1 MRCLERSEDKGPAML
16 LLALTWHLPFMIIVL
31 AIVTVGVI
39 WSFRGYRCIYRHAGK
54 SRYLLRFG
62 VPILLAFLAGLTWG
76 FLLQVLVG
84 ILFLYTPLAFL
95 GFLIFRTIFLVF
107 KGNREPCS
115 LDKLELLA
123 CSALMSSPIWCGLI
137 VLISGLCRFTFG

>member
-1 MRCLERSEDKGPAML
+1 ML
-16 LLALTWHLPFMIIVL
+16 LVTFLFYLPILILALAL
-31 AIVTVGVI
+31 VTLGVI
-39 WSFRGYRCIYRHAGK
+39 WSYRGYRYIYRRAGK

-62 VPILLAFLAGLTWG
+62 VPVFLAFLAGLTWG

-84 ILFLYTPLAFL
+84 ILLACIPLSFL

-107 KGNREPCS
+107 KGGREPCS

-123 CSALMSSPIWCGLI
+123 CSALMSSPFWLGPIGAFCRL
-137 VLISGLCRFTFG
+137 LSG

>member
-1 MRCLERSEDKGPAML
+1 MFLIEF
-16 LLALTWHLPFMIIVL
+16 LPIFIL
-31 AIVTVGVI
+31 AITLLTLVAI
-39 WSFRGYRCIYRHAGK
+39 WLYRGYRYLCERAGN
-54 SRYLLRFG
+54 SSYFP
-62 VPILLAFLAGLTWG
+62 VMAIPVLLAFLAGLTWG

-107 KGNREPCS
+107 KGRREPCS

-137 VLISGLCRFTFG
+137 VLISGLCRFRFG